1 MKKLMLPLA
10 LVAAAPLAAQDVE
23 LGVFIGQQTFNS
35 FTVTGTK
42 VEPEKKT
49 VTGVRFGYSLVDIGP
64 ALFQLTAG
72 YQPESK
78 STFEINGKTVPGAA
92 EFSHKHWSVG
102 AMFNFKAF
110 VAVGAGVEYRSESLS
125 SNGVGNPSTTY
136 GRPWGRANIGFAF
149 PTPFVKP
156 FVGLE
161 VAAPLTSTSVTA
173 TSSTE
178 EVLKGNAPKFQ
189 VGLYGGIRF

>member
-10 LVAAAPLAAQDVE
+10 LVATAPLAAQDVE

-35 FTVTGTK
+35 FSVVGTK

-49 VTGVRFGYSLVDIGP
+49 VVGARFGYSLVDIGP

-78 STFEINGKTVPGAA
+78 SAYEINGSTASGA

-110 VAVGAGVEYRSESLS
+110 VAVGAGVEYRSESLAS
-125 SNGVGNPSTTY
+125 TGGTKPSTTY
-136 GRPWGRANIGFAF
+136 GRPWGRVNVGFAF
-149 PTPFVKP
+149 PTPIVKP

-161 VAAPLTSTSVTA
+161 VAAPFTSTSVTA

-178 EVLKGNAPKFQ
+178 EVLKGNAPKLQ
-189 VGLYGGIRF
+189 IGLYGGIRF